1 MKQVK
6 IFIYFVLLIGFLM
19 FFQTE
24 PVACIFILVIIAGGY
39 ILIKRKKGN
48 SNGSFGF
55 FGKNASPRGQSS
67 DPLIMFLLINEIL
80 KDDNSGI
87 EKENSIP
94 ADNQPSSKEEVLK
107 LFDEWS

>member
-1 MKQVK
+1 VNQVK

-80 KDDNSGI
+80 KDGHYSGT
-87 EKENSIP
+87 EKEKSIRTK
-94 ADNQPSSKEEVLK
+94 DQRSSKEEVLK
-107 LFDEWS
+107 LFDE